1 MRKRIQFRTEKGTHL
16 AGILHL
22 PDAGAPHT
30 FALFAH
36 CFTCTKNVKAAVIIA
51 DSLSQQGIAVLRFD
65 FTGLGQSEGDFANT
79 NFSSNVQDLLHA
91 ANYLES
97 EYRAPAI
104 LVGHSLGGTA
114 CLAVAKQIDSV
125 RAVAT
130 IGSPADAEHVLGL
143 LESDLE
149 TIEQQGEAR
158 VQLGGLP
165 FKIRKDF
172 VDDIRSQNV
181 RDGIH
186 TLGRALLVMHSAV
199 DRVVPIEEAARI
211 YTSALHPKSFVSL
224 DDADHMLS
232 NERDSRYA
240 GQVLAAWASRY
251 IEVLPQIPAARF
263 EAGQVVVT
271 GKTHDQFQ
279 VSINANGHP
288 LKGDEP
294 ESYGGLNSGPSP
306 YDLLAAS
313 LGSCTVMTINMY
325 ARHKKLA
332 LDSVEVSL
340 SHDKIHAVDCAD
352 CETKEG
358 KIDRFKRKIRLKG
371 ELTDEQRQ
379 RLMEIADRCPVH
391 RTLRSEIEIL
401 NELVE

>member
-1 MRKRIQFRTEKGTHL
+1 M
-16 AGILHL
+16 
-22 PDAGAPHT
+22 
-30 FALFAH
+30 
-36 CFTCTKNVKAAVIIA
+36 
-51 DSLSQQGIAVLRFD
+51 
-65 FTGLGQSEGDFANT
+65 
-79 NFSSNVQDLLHA
+79 
-91 ANYLES
+91 
-97 EYRAPAI
+97 
-104 LVGHSLGGTA
+104 
-114 CLAVAKQIDSV
+114 
-125 RAVAT
+125 
-130 IGSPADAEHVLGL
+130 GL

-186 TLGRALLVMHSAV
+186 TLGRALLVMHSAM
-199 DRVVPIEEAARI
+199 DKVVPIEEAARI

-391 RTLRSEIEIL
+391 RTLRCEMVIL
-401 NELVE
+401 NEDVGDKTGCQALIFSIPGS